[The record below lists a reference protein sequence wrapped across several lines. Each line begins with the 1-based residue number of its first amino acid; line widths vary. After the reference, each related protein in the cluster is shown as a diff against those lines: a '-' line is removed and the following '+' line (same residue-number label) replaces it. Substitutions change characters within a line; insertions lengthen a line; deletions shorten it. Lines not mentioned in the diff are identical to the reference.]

1 MSLENLKFGNFKPTT
16 VAPEA
21 RTLPGFGGQVE
32 EWANYKFQISALE
45 KKENQ
50 LSEGERKKLGPLGLR
65 LVERLQG
72 PALQIAKSLGV
83 DALAEPA
90 GVTTLLTALEKE
102 LLPLRRQLALEMYNA
117 GSVHGMLSR
126 QHAEPMAS
134 YVLRRETWWSQLC
147 ELDSEVQCSK
157 AILGEQML
165 QQAGLTNMETQ
176 LVRTVLANDLS
187 DIKKL
192 TQTLRDQYGQVH
204 EREKHKGRGKG
215 HGKGSWNWPRNY
227 GYLAESDSVSQETTE
242 AATTI
247 DEDYYDDAE
256 DDYYEEGE
264 EWQEAEGELQLEEE
278 IVAWYTEQGIH
289 PQTCSAED
297 LELIYDTVETEA
309 AAYFTRQQA
318 AQRGHSVPASSS
330 PFQVSSPATDQ
341 EKQARV
347 LAAKQRSR
355 CRACGQVGHW
365 QRDWI
370 CPKRKGGHKGKSK
383 GFKGKKGKG
392 GSKHKGDSKSAGGS
406 SNGSSPAGKPRVVYF
421 SLRDD
426 DVDDD
431 VGFAGMALRGEP
443 LGPEPLDEEQQR
455 LMEEEVHRL
464 LRLPQAEI
472 DRRFQQEIEYMTPTS
487 KAAGMSPPRPV

>member
-176 LVRTVLANDLS
+176 LVRTVLAND
-187 DIKKL
+187 
-192 TQTLRDQYGQVH
+192 
-204 EREKHKGRGKG
+204 
-215 HGKGSWNWPRNY
+215 
-227 GYLAESDSVSQETTE
+227 
-242 AATTI
+242 
-247 DEDYYDDAE
+247 
-256 DDYYEEGE
+256 
-264 EWQEAEGELQLEEE
+264 
-278 IVAWYTEQGIH
+278 
-289 PQTCSAED
+289 
-297 LELIYDTVETEA
+297 
-309 AAYFTRQQA
+309 
-318 AQRGHSVPASSS
+318 
-330 PFQVSSPATDQ
+330 
-341 EKQARV
+341 
-347 LAAKQRSR
+347 
-355 CRACGQVGHW
+355 
-365 QRDWI
+365 
-370 CPKRKGGHKGKSK
+370 
-383 GFKGKKGKG
+383 
-392 GSKHKGDSKSAGGS
+392 S
-406 SNGSSPAGKPRVVYF
+406 SNLLGGRPRAH
-421 SLRDD
+421 L
-426 DVDDD
+426 
-431 VGFAGMALRGEP
+431 
-443 LGPEPLDEEQQR
+443 
-455 LMEEEVHRL
+455 
-464 LRLPQAEI
+464 
-472 DRRFQQEIEYMTPTS
+472 
-487 KAAGMSPPRPV
+487 